1 MAPGFFFGVRWLDT
15 PLDSRPEVPVTATG
29 ARRIQSG
36 IEPPHSK
43 ALILSKLGHAVF
55 RRCMSASE
63 GLPPRLAILLSAAT
77 VCTTVPID
85 ILLPADVKD
94 ASECIIE
101 RWLHKPGDRVR
112 ANEPLLEVN
121 TDKAVVEVPCPS
133 DGVLQEILKQANEVV
148 QFGEVLGR
156 IEAAGAASSPKA
168 APAGAAPT
176 ARHETATSTQS
187 AKEQLSPAVRQLLRQ
202 HNLDAAQI
210 HGSGKGGRITVDDV
224 HKHLAGQSGAAP
236 AAEAKGTAPSRKIP
250 HSPMRRRIA
259 QHMVESALKTSPH
272 VTALFE
278 ADLSAVVEHRRRSQ
292 ADFDKR
298 GVKLTY
304 TAYFV
309 AAAVQALRAV
319 PEVNARWHDD
329 ALELFENCNVGVA
342 TAVPGG
348 LIVPVLTGA
357 EKMELFQVAERLQ
370 DLTAKARAGKLAP
383 AELQGG
389 TFTITNHGMSG
400 SLMAT
405 PIIFQPQVAI
415 LGIGKMEKRI
425 VVVEGESGD
434 TMQIKPMAYVTL
446 TIDHRALDGFTANAF
461 LSKFVETLGRWA

>member
-1 MAPGFFFGVRWLDT
+1 VA
-15 PLDSRPEVPVTATG
+15 
-29 ARRIQSG
+29 
-36 IEPPHSK
+36 IE
-43 ALILSKLGHAVF
+43 
-55 RRCMSASE
+55 
-63 GLPPRLAILLSAAT
+63 
-77 VCTTVPID
+77 

-121 TDKAVVEVPCPS
+121 TDKAVVEVPCPA
-133 DGVLQEILKQANEVV
+133 DGVLQEILKQVNEVV

-156 IEAAGAASSPKA
+156 IEPASAASTSRA
-168 APAGAAPT
+168 APSGAAPT
-176 ARHETATSTQS
+176 AQRAPATQS
-187 AKEQLSPAVRQLLRQ
+187 GKEQLSPAVRQLLRQ

-224 HKHLAGQSGAAP
+224 QEHLAGQSSAASAP
-236 AAEAKGTAPSRKIP
+236 AAEARATAPSRKVP

-272 VTALFE
+272 VTAVFE
-278 ADLSAVVEHRRRSQ
+278 ADMSAVVEHRRRSQ
-292 ADFDKR
+292 GDFDKR

-342 TAVPGG
+342 MAVPGG
-348 LIVPVLTGA
+348 LIVPVLAQA
-357 EKMELFQVAERLQ
+357 EKMELFQIAERLQ
-370 DLTAKARAGKLAP
+370 ELTAEARAGKLTP

-389 TFTITNHGMSG
+389 TFTITNHGTSG
-400 SLMAT
+400 SLLAT

-425 VVVEGESGD
+425 IVVESDGSD

-461 LSKFVETLGRWA
+461 LSKFVEVLARWA